1 MNSKIEYKLCN
12 RCVMDTTAINITF
25 DKRGYCSFCES
36 FLLKVKENTSY
47 KFNSDSLLKFV
58 TKIKKNGHGKDYDC
72 IIGISGGVDSSWALV
87 KAVELGLRPLAV
99 HMDNGWNSE
108 LAQNNISNLITKL
121 NVDLYTHV
129 IEWDEYRMLMQSF
142 FDADVVDVELL
153 YDNAMRAVNWRMASK
168 FKLKYILSGVNT
180 ATEGM
185 NMPRDWNW
193 NKCDVRNIKAIAR
206 RFTNTKIKTFPAVGT
221 VKYFLHLLTG
231 KRWVPFLD
239 YFEYNKTNV
248 TNELIKSYNYK
259 PYPYKH
265 YESVFT
271 RFYQGYILPKKFN
284 IDKRRLHL
292 SNLIVSGQLERED
305 AIRQLSKIPY
315 PSEEELK
322 IDMEYFLKKMNWNQE
337 QLDYYI
343 ARPPVRH
350 DEYPTEKNL
359 IVLIKIMN
367 RLIRMYERKSS

>member
-1 MNSKIEYKLCN
+1 
-12 RCVMDTTAINITF
+12 MDTTAINITF